1 MSAPVVVRVCAGAVA
16 AGSLGWTLWQGVHR
30 PGDALAFGA
39 LVAVGVLT
47 CWCPGPPPGARDHG
61 RGPYE
66 PAPKTYGPIPSAPA
80 AVPPAPGPAAVPPAP
95 APAAVPPAPAFP
107 PPGAGAGP
115 PGEREP
121 APLAAAGALAYA
133 LVPGGQPVPQ
143 VVAVVLAGALA
154 GAIPHIAR
162 GRAPDPDRT
171 AVRLLTLALAA
182 LCAQPPHAPHAP
194 PGPRQVPVLLGVLA
208 LAALC
213 DAALTALVRRAR
225 PSPRPG
231 APAVPPQTAPPP
243 RAPRYT
249 ALLRREVRRMRGAG
263 PAVCATG
270 AVLALGVAAAGLWAL
285 PVLCVPL
292 LLARLALRRRDAV
305 RRTYRQT
312 VASLARATEVAGHTP
327 PGHAHRVAALSL
339 AVGRELGLPGDE
351 LAVLE
356 YAALLHD
363 IGRLSLADPVPGG
376 ATAPLPDAER
386 RRIALLGGAVARQA
400 GVPAAVAVAVERQAA
415 PYRGQPTAARIVRA
429 ADAYDELRGET
440 APEALR
446 ALEHLRRGTARDY
459 DPAVV
464 ESLARVVARGG
475 VGGPVTG

>member
-1 MSAPVVVRVCAGAVA
+1 MV
-16 AGSLGWTLWQGVHR
+16 
-30 PGDALAFGA
+30 
-39 LVAVGVLT
+39 
-47 CWCPGPPPGARDHG
+47 GARG
-61 RGPYE
+61 L
-66 PAPKTYGPIPSAPA
+66 
-80 AVPPAPGPAAVPPAP
+80 VPPETAP
-95 APAAVPPAPAFP
+95 APVAHPAAPVPAGTAPASTAPASTAPAPPPAAP
-107 PPGAGAGP
+107 PPAGTAPAPPPVAGP

-133 LVPGGQPVPQ
+133 LVPGGQPAPQ

-154 GAIPHIAR
+154 GAVPHIAR
-162 GRAPDPDRT
+162 GRVPDPDRT
-171 AVRLLTLALAA
+171 AVRLLTLAFAA
-182 LCAQPPHAPHAP
+182 LCAQPLHAPHAP
-194 PGPRQVPVLLGVLA
+194 TGPRQVPALLGVLA
-208 LAALC
+208 LTALC
-213 DAALTALVRRAR
+213 DAALTALTRRAR
-225 PSPRPG
+225 PAPRPA
-231 APAVPPQTAPPP
+231 APPPTAPPP
-243 RAPRYT
+243 LAPRYA
-249 ALLRREVRRMRGAG
+249 ALLRQEVRRMRGAG

-339 AVGRELGLPGDE
+339 AVGRELGLPADE

-363 IGRLSLADPVPGG
+363 IGQLSLVDPVPGG

-429 ADAYDELRGET
+429 ANAYDELRGRT
-440 APEALR
+440 APETLR
-446 ALEHLRRGTARDY
+446 ALEHLRHGAGRDY

-464 ESLARVVARGG
+464 ESLARVVARGR
-475 VGGPVTG
+475 VGGPGTG

>member
-1 MSAPVVVRVCAGAVA
+1 
-16 AGSLGWTLWQGVHR
+16 
-30 PGDALAFGA
+30 
-39 LVAVGVLT
+39 
-47 CWCPGPPPGARDHG
+47 
-61 RGPYE
+61 
-66 PAPKTYGPIPSAPA
+66 PA
-80 AVPPAPGPAAVPPAP
+80 
-95 APAAVPPAPAFP
+95 
-107 PPGAGAGP
+107 
-115 PGEREP
+115 GEREP

-154 GAIPHIAR
+154 GAVPHIAR
-162 GRAPDPDRT
+162 GRVPDPDRT
-171 AVRLLTLALAA
+171 AVRLLTLAFAA
-182 LCAQPPHAPHAP
+182 LCAQPLHAPHAP
-194 PGPRQVPVLLGVLA
+194 PGPRQVPALLGVLA

-213 DAALTALVRRAR
+213 DAALTALTRRAR
-225 PSPRPG
+225 PALRP
-231 APAVPPQTAPPP
+231 AAPPQTVLPPP
-243 RAPRYT
+243 APRYT

-363 IGRLSLADPVPGG
+363 IGQLSLVDPVPGG
-376 ATAPLPDAER
+376 ATAALSDAER
-386 RRIALLGGAVARQA
+386 RRIAFLGGAVARQA

-415 PYRGQPTAARIVRA
+415 PYREQPAAARIVRA
-429 ADAYDELRGET
+429 ANAYDELRGET

-446 ALEHLRRGTARDY
+446 ALERLRLGTARDY

-464 ESLARVVARGG
+464 ESLARVVVRGG
-475 VGGPVTG
+475 VGGPGTG